1 MSATHRPRIDPVP
14 AGEPRPI
21 WSVMIPTYE
30 CAGYLP
36 AALEGVLAQD
46 PGPEQMQI
54 EVVDDCSK
62 DDPEAVVSRYGGRV
76 SFHRQPR
83 NLGHVANLNSC
94 LTRSTGELV
103 HVLHG
108 DDAVRP
114 GFYAA
119 LEQAFEAPD
128 VGAAFS
134 RFIAMDTEGRW
145 TAIAPLETD
154 EDGVIVDWLDRIARW
169 QRVQTPAMTVRR
181 DVYEELGG
189 FDDRAGDAED
199 WEMWTRIAAHT
210 NVFHV
215 VEPLALYRVRAGSLS
230 RGTVLTGLNVENL
243 RRVVELN
250 RDSLPL
256 DRRDELTAE
265 ALEVIALTALKR
277 ARRLLSAGERHAA
290 RAQAREALRTSRSAA
305 VLERRAELGA
315 IAARHS
321 ILRAL
326 RRR

>member
-1 MSATHRPRIDPVP
+1 
-14 AGEPRPI
+14 
-21 WSVMIPTYE
+21 MIPTYE

-169 QRVQTPAMTVRR
+169 QRVQTPAMAVPTTSWCCTPTCR
-181 DVYEELGG
+181 GA
-189 FDDRAGDAED
+189 DR
-199 WEMWTRIAAHT
+199 
-210 NVFHV
+210 
-215 VEPLALYRVRAGSLS
+215 
-230 RGTVLTGLNVENL
+230 
-243 RRVVELN
+243 
-250 RDSLPL
+250 
-256 DRRDELTAE
+256 
-265 ALEVIALTALKR
+265 
-277 ARRLLSAGERHAA
+277 
-290 RAQAREALRTSRSAA
+290 
-305 VLERRAELGA
+305 
-315 IAARHS
+315 
-321 ILRAL
+321 
-326 RRR
+326 